1 MMERSW
7 QVMDVSRQRS
17 RSALSQFRRWR
28 FANGFDRGV
37 VVRAEL
43 RVERE
48 AIGQLEAAERLPDSS
63 KRKSLDFYVFFE
75 FLIFGAE
82 MLCKGLQAGCWQGLL
97 AKLTALGT
105 VYFMELDSILYP
117 SRNGG
122 FAREPLNNG

>member
-1 MMERSW
+1 
-7 QVMDVSRQRS
+7 MDVSRQRS